1 MPLPRRRWLQAAAFA
16 LAAAPLARAQA
27 RSQRKR
33 RSAYPIA
40 PGRSFWLPELSPAG
54 PVVAVVNLYTQ
65 HAQIY
70 RNGIA
75 IGYTSVST
83 GKRGYGTPTGRFQVL
98 EKRRFHRSS
107 TYGNAPMPWMVRL
120 TWSGIAF
127 HSGALPG
134 FPASHGCIRLPASF
148 APQLFGALSLGDTV
162 AVLNQPADAFTT
174 LAPIDPLG
182 RPLLQPEMLA
192 ATAWWR
198 EAAASAAPVSGNLVS
213 ASPVS
218 ASPVSASLLTGAPA
232 SLAAPPLALLAS
244 LPQQRLFVLEAG
256 QVAAAAPL
264 PPGARQQA
272 LPLTAAPLSWQPPGH
287 WQAPGQSGNAA
298 DATLWQ
304 TVLPS
309 DAAFIQRLRDRITP
323 GSTLVLSDLPAV
335 GDLHLAAWKL

>member
-198 EAAASAAPVSGNLVS
+198 EAAASAAPVS
-213 ASPVS
+213 

-232 SLAAPPLALLAS
+232 SLAAPPLALLVS

-309 DAAFIQRLRDRITP
+309 DAAFSQRLRARITP

>member
-16 LAAAPLARAQA
+16 LAAAAPLARAQA
-27 RSQRKR
+27 RSQHKR

-40 PGRSFWLPELSPAG
+40 PGQSFWLPELSPAG
-54 PVVAVVNLYTQ
+54 PVVAVVNLHTQ

-198 EAAASAAPVSGNLVS
+198 EAAASAAPVS
-213 ASPVS
+213 

-272 LPLTAAPLSWQPPGH
+272 LPLAAAPLSWQPPGH

-309 DAAFIQRLRDRITP
+309 DAAFSQRLRARITP

>member
-16 LAAAPLARAQA
+16 LATAPLARAQA

-198 EAAASAAPVSGNLVS
+198 EAAASAAPVF
-213 ASPVS
+213 

-272 LPLTAAPLSWQPPGH
+272 LPLAAAPLSWQPPGH
-287 WQAPGQSGNAA
+287 WQAPSLDCG
-298 DATLWQ
+298 
-304 TVLPS
+304 V
-309 DAAFIQRLRDRITP
+309 
-323 GSTLVLSDLPAV
+323 
-335 GDLHLAAWKL
+335 

>member
-1 MPLPRRRWLQAAAFA
+1 MPLSRRRWLQAAAFA

-198 EAAASAAPVSGNLVS
+198 EAAASAAPVS
-213 ASPVS
+213 

-272 LPLTAAPLSWQPPGH
+272 LPLAAAPLSWQPPGH

-309 DAAFIQRLRDRITP
+309 DAAFSQRLRARITP

>member
-16 LAAAPLARAQA
+16 LAAAAPLARAQA

-198 EAAASAAPVSGNLVS
+198 EAAAS
-213 ASPVS
+213 
-218 ASPVSASLLTGAPA
+218 
-232 SLAAPPLALLAS
+232 LAAPPLALLAS

-272 LPLTAAPLSWQPPGH
+272 LPLAAAPLSWQPPGH

-309 DAAFIQRLRDRITP
+309 DAAFSQRLRARITP

>member
-16 LAAAPLARAQA
+16 LAAAAPLARAQA
-27 RSQRKR
+27 RSQHKR

-40 PGRSFWLPELSPAG
+40 PGQSFWLPELSPAG
-54 PVVAVVNLYTQ
+54 PVVAVVNLHTQ

-107 TYGNAPMPWMVRL
+107 TYDNAPMPWMVRL

-198 EAAASAAPVSGNLVS
+198 EAAASAAPVS
-213 ASPVS
+213 

-232 SLAAPPLALLAS
+232 SLAAPPLALLVS

-272 LPLTAAPLSWQPPGH
+272 LPLAAAPLSWQPPGH

-309 DAAFIQRLRDRITP
+309 DAAFSQRLRARITP

>member
-16 LAAAPLARAQA
+16 LAAAAPLARAQA
-27 RSQRKR
+27 RSQHKR

-40 PGRSFWLPELSPAG
+40 PGQSFWLPELSPAG
-54 PVVAVVNLYTQ
+54 PVVAVVNLHTQ

-134 FPASHGCIRLPASF
+134 FPASHGCIR
-148 APQLFGALSLGDTV
+148 
-162 AVLNQPADAFTT
+162 QPADAFTT

-198 EAAASAAPVSGNLVS
+198 EAAASAA
-213 ASPVS
+213 PVS

-272 LPLTAAPLSWQPPGH
+272 LPLAAAPLSWQPPGH

-309 DAAFIQRLRDRITP
+309 DAAFSQRLRARITP

>member
-1 MPLPRRRWLQAAAFA
+1 MPLSRRRWLQAAAFA

-83 GKRGYGTPTGRFQVL
+83 GKRGYGTPTGRFRVL

-198 EAAASAAPVSGNLVS
+198 EAATSAAPVSGNLVS

-309 DAAFIQRLRDRITP
+309 DAAFSQRLRDRITP

>member
-198 EAAASAAPVSGNLVS
+198 EAAASAAPVS
-213 ASPVS
+213 

-298 DATLWQ
+298 DVTLWQ

-309 DAAFIQRLRDRITP
+309 DAAFSQRLRARITP

>member
-1 MPLPRRRWLQAAAFA
+1 MPLSRRRWLQAAAFA

-54 PVVAVVNLYTQ
+54 PVVAVVNLHTQ

-198 EAAASAAPVSGNLVS
+198 EAAASAAPVS
-213 ASPVS
+213 

-272 LPLTAAPLSWQPPGH
+272 LPLAAAPLSWQPPGH

-309 DAAFIQRLRDRITP
+309 DAAFSQRLRARITP

>member
-198 EAAASAAPVSGNLVS
+198 EAAASAAPVS
-213 ASPVS
+213 

-272 LPLTAAPLSWQPPGH
+272 LPLAAAPLSWQPPGH

-309 DAAFIQRLRDRITP
+309 DAAFSQRLRARITP

>member
-198 EAAASAAPVSGNLVS
+198 EAAASAAPVS
-213 ASPVS
+213 

-232 SLAAPPLALLAS
+232 ILAAPPLALLAS

-309 DAAFIQRLRDRITP
+309 DAAFSQRLRARITP

>member
-1 MPLPRRRWLQAAAFA
+1 MPLSRRRWLQAAAFA

-198 EAAASAAPVSGNLVS
+198 ETAASAAPVSGNLVS
-213 ASPVS
+213 AG
-218 ASPVSASLLTGAPA
+218 PVSASLLTGAPA

-272 LPLTAAPLSWQPPGH
+272 LPLAAAPLSWQPPGH

-309 DAAFIQRLRDRITP
+309 DAAFSQRLRARITP

>member
-198 EAAASAAPVSGNLVS
+198 EAAASAAPVS
-213 ASPVS
+213 

-232 SLAAPPLALLAS
+232 ILAAPPLALLAS

-272 LPLTAAPLSWQPPGH
+272 LPLAAAPLSWQPPGH

-309 DAAFIQRLRDRITP
+309 DAAFSQRLRARITP